1 MVGCGPAPAGIGQGA
16 AKRIK
21 SVAAI
26 GRWIRGVASRATAS
40 ALSSQR
46 IGDLIA
52 FVAKVEDV
60 SIPVRRDPRPVVNK
74 LRGGDERPRSFQ
86 SHITEAVNLP
96 AGKGVV
102 GHIGVHKVE
111 MIGVVQG
118 HVALVAEFV
127 LLNAERS
134 QSLDIEPGLPAVGR
148 DPVP

>member
-1 MVGCGPAPAGIGQGA
+1 GPAPAGIGQGA

-26 GRWIRGVASRATAS
+26 GGWISGIASGTA
-40 ALSSQR
+40 AGTLSSQR
-46 IGDLIA
+46 IRDLVA
-52 FVAKVEDV
+52 FVAEVEDV

-74 LRGGDERPRSFQ
+74 LRGGDERPRSLQ

-102 GHIGVHKVE
+102 SHIGVHKVE

-134 QSLDIEPGLPAVGR
+134 QS
-148 DPVP
+148 